1 MSTGG
6 RSFQIDKL
14 LETVVKERVSD
25 LHITVGQPPVI
36 RSGGRMVRLET
47 RTLTGEDTTN
57 LMKSIT
63 PERNQQELQESGT
76 TDFAVG
82 MHESRFRVSIHR
94 MQYEDQAKVDLVKA
108 FVTYV
113 GSDEGQAA
121 AAAAAGSAPLSDEV
135 QAAIAESIAAI
146 SVAG

>member
-1 MSTGG
+1 MSTGTL

-47 RTLTGEDTTN
+47 RTLSADDTTS

-63 PERNQQELQESGT
+63 PERNQQELQERGG
-76 TDFAVG
+76 TDFGFAFG
-82 MHESRFRVSIHR
+82 DKARFRVACLPSF
-94 MQYEDQAKVDLVKA
+94 ESSFSVPVDC
-108 FVTYV
+108 
-113 GSDEGQAA
+113 S
-121 AAAAAGSAPLSDEV
+121 LSQV
-135 QAAIAESIAAI
+135 QPVPEKRPASRR
-146 SVAG
+146 